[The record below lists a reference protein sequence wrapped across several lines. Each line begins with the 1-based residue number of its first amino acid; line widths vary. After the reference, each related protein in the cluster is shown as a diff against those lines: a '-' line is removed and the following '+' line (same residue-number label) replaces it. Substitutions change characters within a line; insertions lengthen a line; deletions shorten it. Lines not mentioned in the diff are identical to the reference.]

1 MMIMSR
7 FAVGWLA
14 AVMVVAPAR
23 TQGQGVTQ
31 REVSAQQQ
39 PVRPPRG
46 GRMGQMSPERARIQR
61 MIRQAFTHA
70 VRTQVGLSDDQ
81 MRKLAPIN
89 RRFVQQRQALG
100 AQERQTRMGLRD
112 ELAKSEPDQAKV
124 QQYLDQMD
132 GFQRQR
138 LDLTDAEG
146 KALGGIMTP
155 VQLAKYRALQEKVQ
169 RQLTMM
175 RHAAGDSA
183 RPVLPP
189 GGGPR

>member
-1 MMIMSR
+1 MKMSR
-7 FAVGWLA
+7 YAVGWMA
-14 AVMVVAPAR
+14 AVIMAVPGRA
-23 TQGQGVTQ
+23 QGQGAAQ
-31 REVSAQQQ
+31 RDVNAHQQ
-39 PVRPPRG
+39 PARPPRM

-61 MIRQAFTHA
+61 MIRQAFTRA
-70 VRTQVGLSDDQ
+70 VRIQVGLSDDQ

-100 AQERQTRMGLRD
+100 AQERETRMGLRA
-112 ELAKSEPDQAKV
+112 ELAKAEPDQAKV

-132 GFQRQR
+132 GFQHQR

-146 KALGGIMTP
+146 KELGGIMTP